1 VNECLDLEVF
11 WLSIFKRSQDILY
24 AGDLIVLITGLM
36 VSSSDCLWVFT
47 SPLNVAILEALVLY
61 WIIIACG
68 ILRLW
73 QMFLQT
79 LLILSSTLETSTN
92 DNRLYMAESD
102 KCDSTARPYSV
113 VTDAEVSPF
122 VTGKNR
128 QGASLKVSES
138 SPFHLG
144 YVSRDSL
151 YTKL

>member
-1 VNECLDLEVF
+1 MNECLDLEVF
-11 WLSIFKRSQDILY
+11 WLSIFKRSQEILY

-92 DNRLYMAESD
+92 DNRLYMVESD

-113 VTDAEVSPF
+113 ESQTQKSPPL
-122 VTGKNR
+122 
-128 QGASLKVSES
+128 SLGRITS
-138 SPFHLG
+138 SLALT
-144 YVSRDSL
+144 S
-151 YTKL
+151 KK